1 MAESPVVMLFP
12 MLVLGVAAVVAG
24 YWANPQWERAFGI
37 PGQWI
42 SEFLLTG
49 LEHAAPGLAGVVEVH
64 DFSWWLA
71 GVSTAGALVGIL
83 TSVLVY
89 LRWREDRRRDPLEAA
104 GPVYTLL
111 SQKYY
116 LDALYED
123 TLVRRTFYRRLALA
137 LDWLDRN
144 IVDGTVDALGWIFRN
159 TGPVISRLQTGEVQ
173 AYGVALTLGS
183 LLIILGFLL
192 S

>member
-1 MAESPVVMLFP
+1 MAESPVVMLLP

-49 LEHAAPGLAGVVEVH
+49 LELAAPGLAGAVEVH
-64 DFSWWLA
+64 GFSRWLA
-71 GVSTAGALVGIL
+71 IVSTGGAVLGLLVAAL
-83 TSVLVY
+83 LY
-89 LRWREDRRRDPLEAA
+89 LNRREGMRRDPLEAA
-104 GPVYTLL
+104 GPVHTLL

-123 TLVRRTFYRRLALA
+123 TLVRRVFYRRLALV

-144 IVDGTVDALGWIFRN
+144 IVDGTVDTLGWIFRN
-159 TGPVISRLQTGEVQ
+159 TGPAISRLQTGEVQ
-173 AYGVALTLGS
+173 AYGVALVLGS